1 MVFRLCLLKNS
12 LNPAFKAYTGDTE
25 KEGVSVNLFR
35 DLRRNAAKIVT
46 IYMNLC
52 KIGNHKEA
60 MKSKREAALERAR
73 MWHAH

>member
-12 LNPAFKAYTGDTE
+12 LNPVFKAYTGDTE
-25 KEGVSVNLFR
+25 KEGVSVDLWR

-52 KIGNHKEA
+52 KIRNHQEV
-60 MKSKREAALERAR
+60 MKNKRDAALERAH
-73 MWHAH
+73 MWHGN